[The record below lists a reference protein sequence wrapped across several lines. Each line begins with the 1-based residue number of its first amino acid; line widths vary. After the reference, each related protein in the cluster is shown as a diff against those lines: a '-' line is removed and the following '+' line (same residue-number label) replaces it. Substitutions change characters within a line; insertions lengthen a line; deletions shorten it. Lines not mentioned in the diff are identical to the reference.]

1 MTKVIP
7 QKLLAIVAVAVALC
21 AALALTGCSGG
32 STDSASEDSSDKT
45 IKVAAVP
52 TPHAEILND
61 VVKPLLEEEGYT
73 LEVTEFTD
81 YVQPNTATEDGE
93 VDANYFQHGPYLEN
107 FNSERGTHLVSVTS
121 VHYEPLAIY
130 PGKVTSLD
138 NLESGATVAVPNDPT
153 NEARALLL
161 LQQEGLI
168 TLTEG
173 VGVNATINDIVENPL
188 DLQIE
193 ELEAAVV
200 PTVLADVDVACIN
213 ANYAIEAGLTVNDDA
228 LAVESADGDAAQTYA
243 NLLVVKEGNENNE
256 GIQALAKALNSDEVR
271 DYINDNYEGS
281 VLPVFQQRDKD
292 HKEGRPL
299 GGLLQRRIG
308 KKHISHFDSEM
319 PCDRGGNRQ

>member
-1 MTKVIP
+1 MKRRSLISLCVCAIAAGG
-7 QKLLAIVAVAVALC
+7 LLTA
-21 AALALTGCSGG
+21 CS
-32 STDSASEDSSDKT
+32 DSST
-45 IKVAAVP
+45 QNGVLKVGASPV
-52 TPHAEILND
+52 PHADILKAAQPMLAKEG
-61 VVKPLLEEEGYT
+61 VK
-73 LEVTEFTD
+73 LEVIEFTD

-138 NLESGATVAVPNDPT
+138 DLESGATVAVPNDPT

-173 VGVNATINDIVENPL
+173 VGVNATINDIVDNPL

-281 VLPVFQQRDKD
+281 VLPVF
-292 HKEGRPL
+292 
-299 GGLLQRRIG
+299 
-308 KKHISHFDSEM
+308 
-319 PCDRGGNRQ
+319 

>member
-1 MTKVIP
+1 MTHSIIKKFIAP
-7 QKLLAIVAVAVALC
+7 LLVVGLLVSALS
-21 AALALTGCSGG
+21 LAGCGSSDTS
-32 STDSASEDSSDKT
+32 STDDSSSDNKV

-61 VVKPLLEEEGYT
+61 VVKPLLAEEGYD

-107 FNSERGTHLVSVTS
+107 FNAERGTHLVSVTG

-130 PGKVTSLD
+130 PGKVSSLD
-138 NLESGATVAVPNDPT
+138 DLQSGAVVAVPNDPT

-168 TLTEG
+168 TLADG
-173 VGVNATINDIVENPL
+173 AGVNATVNDIVDNPL
-188 DLQIE
+188 NIQLK

-213 ANYAIEAGLTVNDDA
+213 ANYAIEAGLTVDKDA
-228 LAVESADGDAAQTYA
+228 LAVESADGDAAKTYA

-271 DYINDNYEGS
+271 DYINSKYEGS
-281 VLPVFQQRDKD
+281 VLPVF
-292 HKEGRPL
+292 
-299 GGLLQRRIG
+299 
-308 KKHISHFDSEM
+308 
-319 PCDRGGNRQ
+319 

>member
-1 MTKVIP
+1 MTKFIP
-7 QKLLAIVAVAVALC
+7 RTLFTVVAVAVALC
-21 AALALTGCSGG
+21 AALALTGCSGT
-32 STDSASEDSSDKT
+32 SSDSASENSDDSKV

-52 TPHAEILND
+52 TPHAEILNNA
-61 VVKPLLEEEGYT
+61 VAPLLEKEGYT

-81 YVQPNTATEDGE
+81 YIQPNTATEDGE

-107 FNSERGTHLVSVTS
+107 FNAERGTHLVSVTA

-130 PGKVTSLD
+130 PGKVSSLD
-138 NLESGATVAVPNDPT
+138 DLQNGATVAVPNDPT

-168 TLTEG
+168 TLADG
-173 VGVNATINDIVENPL
+173 VGVNATINDIVDNPL
-188 DLQIE
+188 NLQIE

-213 ANYAIEAGLTVNDDA
+213 ANYAIEAGLTVNNDA
-228 LAVESADGDAAQTYA
+228 LAVESADGDAAKTYA

-271 DYINDNYEGS
+271 DYINDNYQGS
-281 VLPVFQQRDKD
+281 VLPVF
-292 HKEGRPL
+292 
-299 GGLLQRRIG
+299 
-308 KKHISHFDSEM
+308 
-319 PCDRGGNRQ
+319 

>member
-1 MTKVIP
+1 MTHSIIKKFIAP
-7 QKLLAIVAVAVALC
+7 LLVGGLLVSALS
-21 AALALTGCSGG
+21 LAGCGSSDTS
-32 STDSASEDSSDKT
+32 STDDSSSDNKV

-61 VVKPLLEEEGYT
+61 VVKPLLAEEGYD

-107 FNSERGTHLVSVTS
+107 FNAERGTHLVSVTS

-130 PGKVTSLD
+130 PGKVSSLD
-138 NLESGATVAVPNDPT
+138 DLQSGAVVAVPNDPT

-168 TLTEG
+168 TLADG
-173 VGVNATINDIVENPL
+173 AGVNATVNDIVDNPL
-188 DLQIE
+188 NIQLK

-213 ANYAIEAGLTVNDDA
+213 ANYAIEAGLTVDKDA
-228 LAVESADGDAAQTYA
+228 LAVESADGDAAKTYA

-271 DYINDNYEGS
+271 DYINSKYEGS
-281 VLPVFQQRDKD
+281 VLPVF
-292 HKEGRPL
+292 
-299 GGLLQRRIG
+299 
-308 KKHISHFDSEM
+308 
-319 PCDRGGNRQ
+319 

>member
-1 MTKVIP
+1 MAHSIIKKFIAPLLVVG
-7 QKLLAIVAVAVALC
+7 LLAS
-21 AALALTGCSGG
+21 ALALTGCGSSDTS
-32 STDSASEDSSDKT
+32 STDDSSSDSKV

-61 VVKPLLEEEGYT
+61 VVKPLLAEEGYD

-107 FNSERGTHLVSVTS
+107 FNEERGTHLVSVTS

-130 PGKVTSLD
+130 PGKVSSLD
-138 NLESGATVAVPNDPT
+138 DLQDGAVVAVPNDAT

-168 TLTEG
+168 TLADG
-173 VGVNATINDIVENPL
+173 VGINATVNDIVDNPL
-188 DLQIE
+188 NIQLK

-213 ANYAIEAGLTVNDDA
+213 ANYAIEAGLTVDNDA
-228 LAVESADGDAAQTYA
+228 LAVESADGDAAKTYA

-271 DYINDNYEGS
+271 DYINSKYEGS
-281 VLPVFQQRDKD
+281 VLPVF
-292 HKEGRPL
+292 
-299 GGLLQRRIG
+299 
-308 KKHISHFDSEM
+308 
-319 PCDRGGNRQ
+319 

>member
-1 MTKVIP
+1 MTHSIIKKFIAP
-7 QKLLAIVAVAVALC
+7 LLVVGLLVSALS
-21 AALALTGCSGG
+21 LAGCGSSDTS
-32 STDSASEDSSDKT
+32 STDDSSSDNKV

-61 VVKPLLEEEGYT
+61 VVKPLLAEEGYD

-107 FNSERGTHLVSVTS
+107 FNTERGTHLVSVTS

-130 PGKVTSLD
+130 PGKVSSLD
-138 NLESGATVAVPNDPT
+138 DLQSGAVVAVPNDPT

-168 TLTEG
+168 TLADG
-173 VGVNATINDIVENPL
+173 AGVNATVNDIVDNPL
-188 DLQIE
+188 NIQLK

-213 ANYAIEAGLTVNDDA
+213 ANYAIEAGLTVDKDA
-228 LAVESADGDAAQTYA
+228 LAVESADGDAAKTYA

-271 DYINDNYEGS
+271 DYINSKYEGS
-281 VLPVFQQRDKD
+281 VLPVF
-292 HKEGRPL
+292 
-299 GGLLQRRIG
+299 
-308 KKHISHFDSEM
+308 
-319 PCDRGGNRQ
+319 

>member
-1 MTKVIP
+1 MTHSIIKKFIAP
-7 QKLLAIVAVAVALC
+7 LLVGGLLVSALS
-21 AALALTGCSGG
+21 LAGCGSSDTS
-32 STDSASEDSSDKT
+32 STDDSSSDNKV

-61 VVKPLLEEEGYT
+61 VVKPLLAEEGYD

-130 PGKVTSLD
+130 PGKVSSLD
-138 NLESGATVAVPNDPT
+138 ALQDGATVAVPNDAT

-168 TLTEG
+168 TLADG
-173 VGVNATINDIVENPL
+173 VGINATINDIVDNPL
-188 DLQIE
+188 NLQIE

-200 PTVLADVDVACIN
+200 PTVLADVDIACIN
-213 ANYAIEAGLTVNDDA
+213 ANYAIEAGLTVNNDA

-256 GIQALAKALNSDEVR
+256 AIQALAKALNSDEVR
-271 DYINDNYEGS
+271 DYINENYQGS
-281 VLPVFQQRDKD
+281 VLPVF
-292 HKEGRPL
+292 
-299 GGLLQRRIG
+299 
-308 KKHISHFDSEM
+308 
-319 PCDRGGNRQ
+319 

>member
-1 MTKVIP
+1 MTHSIIKKFIAP
-7 QKLLAIVAVAVALC
+7 LLVVGLLVSALS
-21 AALALTGCSGG
+21 LAGCGSSDTS
-32 STDSASEDSSDKT
+32 STDDSSSDNKV

-61 VVKPLLEEEGYT
+61 VVKPLLAEEGYD

-107 FNSERGTHLVSVTS
+107 FNAERGTHLVSVTS

-130 PGKVTSLD
+130 PGKVSSLD
-138 NLESGATVAVPNDPT
+138 DLQSGAVVAVPNDPT

-168 TLTEG
+168 TLADG
-173 VGVNATINDIVENPL
+173 AGVNATVNDIVDNPL
-188 DLQIE
+188 NIQLK

-213 ANYAIEAGLTVNDDA
+213 ANYAIEADLTVDKDA
-228 LAVESADGDAAQTYA
+228 LAVESADGDAAKTYA

-271 DYINDNYEGS
+271 DYINSKYEGS
-281 VLPVFQQRDKD
+281 VLPVF
-292 HKEGRPL
+292 
-299 GGLLQRRIG
+299 
-308 KKHISHFDSEM
+308 
-319 PCDRGGNRQ
+319 

>member
-1 MTKVIP
+1 MTHSIIKKFIAP
-7 QKLLAIVAVAVALC
+7 LLVVGLLVSALS
-21 AALALTGCSGG
+21 LAGCGSSDTS
-32 STDSASEDSSDKT
+32 STDDSSSDNKV

-61 VVKPLLEEEGYT
+61 VVKPLLAEEGYD

-130 PGKVTSLD
+130 PGKVSSLD
-138 NLESGATVAVPNDPT
+138 ALQDGATVAVPNDAT

-168 TLTEG
+168 TLADG
-173 VGVNATINDIVENPL
+173 VGINATINDIVDNPL
-188 DLQIE
+188 NLQIE

-200 PTVLADVDVACIN
+200 PTVLADVDIACIN
-213 ANYAIEAGLTVNDDA
+213 ANYAIEAGLTVNNDA

-243 NLLVVKEGNENNE
+243 NLLVVKEGNENDE
-256 GIQALAKALNSDEVR
+256 AIQALAKALNSDEVR
-271 DYINDNYEGS
+271 DYINENYQGS
-281 VLPVFQQRDKD
+281 VLPVF
-292 HKEGRPL
+292 
-299 GGLLQRRIG
+299 
-308 KKHISHFDSEM
+308 
-319 PCDRGGNRQ
+319 

>member
-1 MTKVIP
+1 MTKFIP
-7 QKLLAIVAVAVALC
+7 RTLFAVVAVAVALC
-21 AALALTGCSGG
+21 AALALTGCSGT
-32 STDSASEDSSDKT
+32 SSDSASENSDDSKV

-52 TPHAEILND
+52 TPHAEILNNA
-61 VVKPLLEEEGYT
+61 VAPLLEKEGYT

-81 YVQPNTATEDGE
+81 YIQPNTATEDGE

-107 FNSERGTHLVSVTS
+107 FNAERGTHLVSVTA

-130 PGKVTSLD
+130 PGKVSSLD
-138 NLESGATVAVPNDPT
+138 DLQNGTTVAVPNDPT

-168 TLTEG
+168 TLADG
-173 VGVNATINDIVENPL
+173 VGVNATINDIVDNPL
-188 DLQIE
+188 NLQIE

-213 ANYAIEAGLTVNDDA
+213 ANYAIEAGLTVNNDA
-228 LAVESADGDAAQTYA
+228 LAVESADGDAAKTYA

-271 DYINDNYEGS
+271 DYINDNYQGS
-281 VLPVFQQRDKD
+281 VLPVF
-292 HKEGRPL
+292 
-299 GGLLQRRIG
+299 
-308 KKHISHFDSEM
+308 
-319 PCDRGGNRQ
+319 

>member
-1 MTKVIP
+1 MIKAIP
-7 QKLLAIVAVAVALC
+7 HKLFALVAVVVALC
-21 AALALTGCSGG
+21 AALALSGCS
-32 STDSASEDSSDKT
+32 SSSSDTSSEDQSSDNTT

-61 VVKPLLEEEGYT
+61 VVKPLLEEEGYN

-107 FNSERGTHLVSVTS
+107 FNSERGTHLVSVTA
-121 VHYEPLAIY
+121 VHYEPMAIY
-130 PGKVTSLD
+130 PGKVSSLD
-138 NLESGATVAVPNDPT
+138 DLQDGATVAVPNDPT

-168 TLTEG
+168 TLTDG
-173 VGVNATINDIVENPL
+173 VGVNATINDIVDNPL
-188 DLQIE
+188 NLEIE

-213 ANYAIEAGLTVNDDA
+213 ANYAIEAGFTVNNDA

-256 GIQALAKALNSDEVR
+256 AIQALAKALNSDEVR
-271 DYINDNYEGS
+271 DYINENYQGS
-281 VLPVFQQRDKD
+281 VLPVF
-292 HKEGRPL
+292 
-299 GGLLQRRIG
+299 
-308 KKHISHFDSEM
+308 
-319 PCDRGGNRQ
+319 

>member
-1 MTKVIP
+1 MTKFIP
-7 QKLLAIVAVAVALC
+7 RTLFAVVAVAVALC
-21 AALALTGCSGG
+21 AALALTGCSGT
-32 STDSASEDSSDKT
+32 SSDSASENSDDSKA

-52 TPHAEILND
+52 TPHAEILNNA
-61 VVKPLLEEEGYT
+61 VAPLLEKEGYT

-81 YVQPNTATEDGE
+81 YIQPNTATEDGE

-107 FNSERGTHLVSVTS
+107 FNAERGTHLVSVTA

-130 PGKVTSLD
+130 PGKVSSLD
-138 NLESGATVAVPNDPT
+138 DLQNGATVAVPNDPT

-168 TLTEG
+168 TLADG
-173 VGVNATINDIVENPL
+173 VGVNATINDIVDNPL
-188 DLQIE
+188 NLQIE

-213 ANYAIEAGLTVNDDA
+213 ANYAIEAGLTVNNDA
-228 LAVESADGDAAQTYA
+228 LAVESADGDAAKTYA

-271 DYINDNYEGS
+271 DYINDNYQGS
-281 VLPVFQQRDKD
+281 VLPVF
-292 HKEGRPL
+292 
-299 GGLLQRRIG
+299 
-308 KKHISHFDSEM
+308 
-319 PCDRGGNRQ
+319 

>member
-7 QKLLAIVAVAVALC
+7 QKLLAFLVIVVALC
-21 AALALTGCSGG
+21 AALTLTGCSG
-32 STDSASEDSSDKT
+32 SSDSASEDSGDSKT

-61 VVKPLLEEEGYT
+61 VVKPLLEEQGYT

-107 FNSERGTHLVSVTS
+107 FNSERGTHLVSVAS

-130 PGKVTSLD
+130 PGKVTALD
-138 NLESGATVAVPNDPT
+138 DLQEGATVAVPNDPT

-173 VGVNATINDIVENPL
+173 VGVNATINDIVDNPL
-188 DLQIE
+188 NLQIE

-228 LAVESADGDAAQTYA
+228 LAVESAEGDAAQTYA

-256 GIQALAKALNSDEVR
+256 GIQALAAALNTDEVR
-271 DYINDNYEGS
+271 DYINENYQGS
-281 VLPVFQQRDKD
+281 VLPVF
-292 HKEGRPL
+292 
-299 GGLLQRRIG
+299 
-308 KKHISHFDSEM
+308 
-319 PCDRGGNRQ
+319 

>member
-1 MTKVIP
+1 MTKFISRKLFAVIT
-7 QKLLAIVAVAVALC
+7 IAVALC
-21 AALALTGCSGG
+21 AALALTGCSGS
-32 STDSASEDSSDKT
+32 STDSASEDSGDKT

-61 VVKPLLEEEGYT
+61 VVKPLLEEESYT

-130 PGKVTSLD
+130 PGKVSSLD
-138 NLESGATVAVPNDPT
+138 DLQQGATVAVPNDPT

-173 VGVNATINDIVENPL
+173 VGVNATINDIVDNPL
-188 DLQIE
+188 DLQIK

-213 ANYAIEAGLTVNDDA
+213 ANYAIEAGLTVNDNA

-271 DYINDNYEGS
+271 DYITNNYQGS
-281 VLPVFQQRDKD
+281 VLPVF
-292 HKEGRPL
+292 
-299 GGLLQRRIG
+299 
-308 KKHISHFDSEM
+308 
-319 PCDRGGNRQ
+319 

>member
-1 MTKVIP
+1 MTKFIP
-7 QKLLAIVAVAVALC
+7 RTLFAVVAVAVALC
-21 AALALTGCSGG
+21 TALALTGCSGT
-32 STDSASEDSSDKT
+32 SSDSASENSDDSKV

-52 TPHAEILND
+52 TPHAEILNNA
-61 VVKPLLEEEGYT
+61 VAPLLEKEGYT

-81 YVQPNTATEDGE
+81 YIQPNTATEDGE

-107 FNSERGTHLVSVTS
+107 FNAERGTHLVSVTA

-130 PGKVTSLD
+130 PGKVSSLD
-138 NLESGATVAVPNDPT
+138 DLQNGATVAVPNDPT

-168 TLTEG
+168 TLADG
-173 VGVNATINDIVENPL
+173 VGVNATINDIVDNPL
-188 DLQIE
+188 NLQIE

-213 ANYAIEAGLTVNDDA
+213 ANYAIEAGLTVNNDA
-228 LAVESADGDAAQTYA
+228 LAVESADGDAAKTYA

-271 DYINDNYEGS
+271 DYINDNYQGS
-281 VLPVFQQRDKD
+281 VLPVF
-292 HKEGRPL
+292 
-299 GGLLQRRIG
+299 
-308 KKHISHFDSEM
+308 
-319 PCDRGGNRQ
+319 

>member
-7 QKLLAIVAVAVALC
+7 QQLLAIVAVVVALC
-21 AALALTGCSGG
+21 AALALTGCNGG
-32 STDSASEDSSDKT
+32 STDSASEDSNDKT

-138 NLESGATVAVPNDPT
+138 DLESGATVAVPNDPT

-173 VGVNATINDIVENPL
+173 VGVNATINDIVDNPL

-271 DYINDNYEGS
+271 DYINDNYKGS
-281 VLPVFQQRDKD
+281 VLPVFEQRNKD

-299 GGLLQRRIG
+299 GGLL
-308 KKHISHFDSEM
+308 
-319 PCDRGGNRQ
+319 

>member
-1 MTKVIP
+1 MTHSIIKKFIAP
-7 QKLLAIVAVAVALC
+7 LLVVGLLVSALS
-21 AALALTGCSGG
+21 LAGCGSSDTS
-32 STDSASEDSSDKT
+32 STDDSSSDNKV

-61 VVKPLLEEEGYT
+61 VVKPLLAEEGYD

-107 FNSERGTHLVSVTS
+107 FNAERGTHLVSVTS

-130 PGKVTSLD
+130 PGKVSSLD
-138 NLESGATVAVPNDPT
+138 DLQSGAVVAVPNDPT

-168 TLTEG
+168 TLAEG
-173 VGVNATINDIVENPL
+173 AGVNATVNDIVDNPL
-188 DLQIE
+188 NIQLK

-213 ANYAIEAGLTVNDDA
+213 ANYAIEAGLTVDKDA
-228 LAVESADGDAAQTYA
+228 LAVESADGDAAKTYA

-256 GIQALAKALNSDEVR
+256 GIQALTKALNSDEVR
-271 DYINDNYEGS
+271 DYINSKYEGS
-281 VLPVFQQRDKD
+281 VLPVF
-292 HKEGRPL
+292 
-299 GGLLQRRIG
+299 
-308 KKHISHFDSEM
+308 
-319 PCDRGGNRQ
+319 

>member
-1 MTKVIP
+1 MTHSIIKKFIAP
-7 QKLLAIVAVAVALC
+7 LLVVGLLVSALS
-21 AALALTGCSGG
+21 LAGCGSSDTS
-32 STDSASEDSSDKT
+32 STDDSSSDNKV

-61 VVKPLLEEEGYT
+61 VVKPLLAEEGYD

-107 FNSERGTHLVSVTS
+107 FNAERGTHLVSVTS

-130 PGKVTSLD
+130 PGKVSSLD
-138 NLESGATVAVPNDPT
+138 DLQSGAVVAVPNDPT

-168 TLTEG
+168 TLADG
-173 VGVNATINDIVENPL
+173 AGVNATVNDIVDNPL
-188 DLQIE
+188 NIQLK

-213 ANYAIEAGLTVNDDA
+213 ANYAIEAGLTVDKDA
-228 LAVESADGDAAQTYA
+228 LAVESADGDAAKTYA

-271 DYINDNYEGS
+271 NYINSKYEGS
-281 VLPVFQQRDKD
+281 VLPVF
-292 HKEGRPL
+292 
-299 GGLLQRRIG
+299 
-308 KKHISHFDSEM
+308 
-319 PCDRGGNRQ
+319 

>member
-1 MTKVIP
+1 MIKAIP
-7 QKLLAIVAVAVALC
+7 HKLFALVAVAVALC
-21 AALALTGCSGG
+21 AALALSGCS
-32 STDSASEDSSDKT
+32 SSSSDTSSEDQSSDSTT

-61 VVKPLLEEEGYT
+61 VVKPLLEEEGYN

-107 FNSERGTHLVSVTS
+107 FNSERGTHLVSVTA
-121 VHYEPLAIY
+121 VHYEPMAIY
-130 PGKVTSLD
+130 PGKVSSLD
-138 NLESGATVAVPNDPT
+138 DLQDGATVAVPNDPT

-168 TLTEG
+168 TLTDG
-173 VGVNATINDIVENPL
+173 VGVNATINDIVDNPL
-188 DLQIE
+188 NLEIE

-213 ANYAIEAGLTVNDDA
+213 ANYAIEAGFTVNNDA

-256 GIQALAKALNSDEVR
+256 AIQALAKALNSDEVR
-271 DYINDNYEGS
+271 DYINENYQGS
-281 VLPVFQQRDKD
+281 VLSVF
-292 HKEGRPL
+292 
-299 GGLLQRRIG
+299 
-308 KKHISHFDSEM
+308 
-319 PCDRGGNRQ
+319 

>member
-1 MTKVIP
+1 MAHSILKKFIAPLLVAG
-7 QKLLAIVAVAVALC
+7 LLAS
-21 AALALTGCSGG
+21 ALALTGCGSSDTS
-32 STDSASEDSSDKT
+32 STDDTSSDSSKV

-61 VVKPLLEEEGYT
+61 VVKPLLAEEGYD

-107 FNSERGTHLVSVTS
+107 FNAERGTHLVSVTS

-130 PGKVTSLD
+130 PGKVSSLD
-138 NLESGATVAVPNDPT
+138 DLQDGAIVAVPNDPT

-168 TLTEG
+168 TLADG
-173 VGVNATINDIVENPL
+173 VGVNATVNDIVDNPL
-188 DLQIE
+188 NIQLK

-213 ANYAIEAGLTVNDDA
+213 ANYAIEAGLTVDNDA
-228 LAVESADGDAAQTYA
+228 LAVESADGDAAKTYA

-271 DYINDNYEGS
+271 DYINSKYQGS
-281 VLPVFQQRDKD
+281 VLPVF
-292 HKEGRPL
+292 
-299 GGLLQRRIG
+299 
-308 KKHISHFDSEM
+308 
-319 PCDRGGNRQ
+319 